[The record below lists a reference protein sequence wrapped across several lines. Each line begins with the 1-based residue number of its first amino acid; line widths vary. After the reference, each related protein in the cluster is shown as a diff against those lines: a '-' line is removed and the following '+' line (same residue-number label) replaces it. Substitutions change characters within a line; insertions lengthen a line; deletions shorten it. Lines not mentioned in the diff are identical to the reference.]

1 MYLKATKSFGEEKA
15 ETEKSNKPILIVLC
29 CIFLIYS
36 ATLIFPFVWMLF
48 NSVKDKVD
56 FQFRQWEVT
65 AAYLQNYTSIFK
77 EFNLLEMFG
86 NSLILCIGIPVL
98 SVFSTCCM
106 AYAVA
111 CFKFKFRTF
120 LYYLAVS
127 VMFIPVAGSLA
138 TTYKLMTDTGL
149 MNTYIGVILLS
160 SSGFGFN
167 FMLLHST
174 YKTISPTY
182 SEAAMIDGAG
192 YWRTFLTIVSPQAS
206 PTIVALLVL
215 SFVGVW
221 NNYETQYLFLPGH
234 KTISTG
240 IYEISNSAEM
250 SGDYPKLFAIILV
263 TVIPVITL
271 FLIFQKKI
279 MEISMGGGIKE

>member
-1 MYLKATKSFGEEKA
+1 MLRKKKRVDEYDVIPM
-15 ETEKSNKPILIVLC
+15 EKSHKPILIALC
-29 CIFLIYS
+29 VIFILYTI
-36 ATLIFPFVWMLF
+36 TLIFPFGWMLF

-56 FQFRQWEVT
+56 FQFRQWEFT
-65 AAYLQNYTSIFK
+65 ALHLENYISIF
-77 EFNLLEMFG
+77 EEYNLPEMLG

-106 AYAVA
+106 AYCVA
-111 CFKFKFRTF
+111 CFDFKLNTF

-138 TTYKLMTDTGL
+138 TTYKLMNDTGL
-149 MNTYIGVILLS
+149 MNTHIGVILLS

-167 FMLLHST
+167 FLLLYAT
-174 YKTISPTY
+174 YKNISPTY
-182 SEAAMIDGAG
+182 AEAAMIDGAG

-206 PTIVALLVL
+206 PTIIALLIL
-215 SFVGVW
+215 SFIGVW

-234 KTISTG
+234 KTLSVG
-240 IYEISNSAEM
+240 IYEISNAAEM
-250 SGDYPKLFAIILV
+250 TADYPKLFAIILV
-263 TVIPVITL
+263 TMLPVVIL
-271 FLIFQKKI
+271 FLVFQKKI